1 MRTLAPREIA
11 IAVHKKDAVLSV
23 SRWMRQE
30 TSTSQN
36 VVRSSLALHLTT
48 SVVPDQPSLQLDL
61 PDPESDDISTME
73 FLARLEQAWAICD
86 RFDLQTEIWRGRIL
100 GAVRDREKRG
110 GEGRGA
116 GFLQWLRENEI
127 SKTRAYGLIQLAE
140 AADAMLTEGALEESS
155 VNQFSKRAFMETAQ
169 AVPEV
174 QLMISEAANEG
185 QEITRKQVRR
195 LTDEFTAA
203 TSPLLPEEIRQ
214 RTQENLL
221 PPRAVAPLVRE
232 LAKLPEPQQEDF
244 RKVLRDEPE
253 LDRIKDVT
261 STARWITKANESGAA
276 VRAFQQGELDLDKA
290 MQEAQRLDAL
300 GLLADAVG
308 QAQALESAVLKLHT
322 SWRRLGGL
330 HERLW
335 VESGSSTPY
344 LRDVLN
350 ALQSLSGATMRVSL
364 GELAGGKR
372 VRLQLVEESPD
383 QLDPPPLA

>member
-1 MRTLAPREIA
+1 
-11 IAVHKKDAVLSV
+11 VHKKDAVLSV